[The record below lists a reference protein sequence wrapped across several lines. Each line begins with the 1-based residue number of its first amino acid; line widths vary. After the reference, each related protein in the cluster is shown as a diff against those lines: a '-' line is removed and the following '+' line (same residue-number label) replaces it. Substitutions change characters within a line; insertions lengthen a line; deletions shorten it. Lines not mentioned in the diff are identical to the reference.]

1 MPTPPRTEKSYYH
14 DLAGRAYGFIPGE
27 MDDLMGRAI
36 VLRKSIKGKGPKT
49 IPVDFVPQ
57 EIHEGITGFE
67 MSSPA
72 YNPRLLVTYDATA
85 KEIRVDCQDQVSWS
99 ALLLYQK
106 GKVLP

>member
-1 MPTPPRTEKSYYH
+1 MPAAPTEKSYYN
-14 DLAGRAYGFIPGE
+14 DLAGKMFGFIPGE

-36 VLRKSIKGKGPKT
+36 VKRKSIKGKGPKT

-72 YNPRLLVTYDATA
+72 YNPQLVVTYDATA
-85 KEIRVDCQDQVSWS
+85 KAIKVECQDQVSWS
-99 ALLLYQK
+99 VLLLFQK